1 MARDINRL
9 GDGPEAIELARQ
21 LRAGADVVGLLS
33 EDPVAW
39 FEAGSTTDADNVR
52 IDSLLEQ
59 RTNARTAKDF
69 AEADRIRD
77 ELTDMG
83 VVIEDGPNGP
93 RWRRAGT

>member
-1 MARDINRL
+1 
-9 GDGPEAIELARQ
+9 
-21 LRAGADVVGLLS
+21 LS
-33 EDPVAW
+33 ENPVAW
-39 FEAGSTTDADNVR
+39 FEAGSTNDADNDR

-59 RTNARTAKDF
+59 RTNARVAKDF

-83 VVIEDGPNGP
+83 VVIEDGPDGP